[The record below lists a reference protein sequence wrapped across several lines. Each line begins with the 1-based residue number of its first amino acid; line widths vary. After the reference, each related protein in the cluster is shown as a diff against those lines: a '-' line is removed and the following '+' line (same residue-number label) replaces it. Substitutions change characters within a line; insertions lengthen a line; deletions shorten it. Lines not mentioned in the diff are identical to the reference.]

1 MKYYGGNE
9 GTITLGEKET
19 VDRTN
24 KHFNNPATIADEQA
38 ESYIKNHIKK
48 HFPDHNFLGEE
59 EGKEIVGSSYTWI
72 IDPIDGTKAYAR

>member
-1 MKYYGGNE
+1 MKYFGTNE
-9 GTITLGEKET
+9 ETIKLGEKEV

-48 HFPDHNFLGEE
+48 HFPDHGFL
-59 EGKEIVGSSYTWI
+59 
-72 IDPIDGTKAYAR
+72 